1 MSTPPPAVPSPNP
14 FLRLKGIIKRY
25 GGVTALANV
34 DFACSLGTIHAVVG
48 ENGAGKSS
56 LMKLIAG
63 VTRPD
68 EGEIYLEDK
77 PIKFASPAEAA
88 ALGIVCI
95 FQELSLLPDLSVA
108 DNISIADPPKR
119 FGLIDHR
126 RQRRIAQE
134 VLHRVGCGDI
144 HPDERVKD
152 LPLSR
157 QQMVEIAKALVRKP
171 RLIIMD
177 EATSALTARDVDH
190 LYRIVRGLRDQGVAV
205 LYISHRM
212 PEISALAD
220 ICSVFR
226 NGKHIETFP
235 MSSRTTEE
243 IVPMMIGREVAR
255 AYPGKDGT
263 STLSTASTPST
274 RSTPSTA
281 TPTRPNAN
289 TPTRA
294 SSPLLEIKDLTWYHV
309 LRGISLKL
317 APGEIVG
324 LGGLD
329 GQGQSELLL
338 ALFGVLRGLSG
349 EVYIDGRPIKIE
361 HPRQAKSRDI
371 GLALI
376 PQDRQTQGLLLPMSI
391 EDNLVLA
398 ASPDLSRFGLIDRAR
413 EQAATNDVVGKLRI
427 LANNLSAPVRTLS
440 GGNQQKVVIG
450 KWLLKQPR
458 ILLLND
464 PTRGIDVG
472 TKQELYRL
480 MRELAGTGLGILFYS
495 TDYEELIGMCDRV
508 LVCYGGRLIR
518 ELSGPDLN
526 EHNLITTSLNLA
538 ENNLE
543 GSRPRDPWSA
553 ASLLSSD
560 LSDEALAKSEA
571 LAKGDARP
579 TRSEPTVAPAQTT
592 NVEPPSTTSASES
605 FAPIHVLSRFRVH
618 SWSRFWKRNAGPLF
632 SFLVFAVMFILFASQ
647 QANGLS
653 TSVLTSVSN
662 KGVVLAY
669 VAMAQTLVILTGGF
683 DLSIG
688 MVMTMTSCL
697 ASVILNGSPIQT
709 ALAVFAILASGL
721 VAGTINAAIV
731 VIGRI
736 QPIIATLAT
745 GAIYYGIALL
755 LRPSPGGE
763 VNEDLSNALT
773 YDVFG
778 IPTTFLLLVGTIL
791 FVWWPFRNLVIGRNC
806 YAVGSSERAA
816 YMSGLAIGRARFAAY
831 ALAGLLAACGG
842 LLLSL
847 ISLSGE
853 ASSSQ
858 GGFYTLN
865 SIAAVAIGGTS
876 LFGGSGGFIGSI
888 CGALVLRIISDLL
901 FVFNAPAL
909 WQPLFQG
916 LILLGAV
923 CLGAI
928 RVLRRKNQM
937 DVFL

>member
-1 MSTPPPAVPSPNP
+1 MSEPARRP
-14 FLRLKGIIKRY
+14 FLRLQGITKRY

-56 LMKLIAG
+56 LMKIIAG
-63 VTRPD
+63 VVRPD
-68 EGEIYLEDK
+68 EGQIYLEDH
-77 PIKFASPAEAA
+77 PVQFASPAEAA
-88 ALGIVCI
+88 LLGITCI
-95 FQELSLLPDLSVA
+95 FQELSLLPDLSVS

-126 RQRRIAQE
+126 RQRRTAEE
-134 VLHRVGCGDI
+134 VLRQVGCPDI

-157 QQMVEIAKALVRKP
+157 QQMVEIAKALVRNP
-171 RLIIMD
+171 RLVIMD
-177 EATSALTARDVDH
+177 EATSALTARDVEQ
-190 LYRIVRGLRDQGVAV
+190 LYRIIRGLRDRGVAV

-212 PEISALAD
+212 PEISAIAD

-235 MSSRTTEE
+235 MASRTTAE
-243 IVPMMIGREVAR
+243 IVPMIIS
-255 AYPGKDGT
+255 D
-263 STLSTASTPST
+263 STT
-274 RSTPSTA
+274 RVNSAQHQPQTG
-281 TPTRPNAN
+281 
-289 TPTRA
+289 
-294 SSPLLEIKDLTWYHV
+294 PLLEIKNLSWSNV
-309 LRGISLKL
+309 LRGISLRL
-317 APGEIVG
+317 AAGEIVG

-338 ALFGVLRGLSG
+338 ALFGVLRGLGG
-349 EVYIDGRPIKIE
+349 EVFIDGRRVAIE
-361 HPRQAKSRDI
+361 HPRQATAPKI

-398 ASPDLSRFGLIDRAR
+398 AASDFSKYGVIDRAKER
-413 EQAATNDVVGKLRI
+413 SATNQAVAKLQI
-427 LANNLSAPVRTLS
+427 LANDLAAPVRTLS

-450 KWLLKQPR
+450 KWLLKNPR

-480 MRELAGTGLGILFYS
+480 MRELAQAGLGVLFYS

-508 LVCYGGRLIR
+508 VVCYGGKLIR

-526 EHNLITTSLNLA
+526 EHNLITASLNLGESTGAA
-538 ENNLE
+538 ESESIETN
-543 GSRPRDPWSA
+543 RP
-553 ASLLSSD
+553 
-560 LSDEALAKSEA
+560 K
-571 LAKGDARP
+571 
-579 TRSEPTVAPAQTT
+579 APAWQ
-592 NVEPPSTTSASES
+592 N
-605 FAPIHVLSRFRVH
+605 LN
-618 SWSRFWKRNAGPLF
+618 RFWKRNAGPAL
-632 SFLVFAVMFILFASQ
+632 SFLVFAIMFILFASQ
-647 QANGLS
+647 QSNGLS
-653 TSVLTSVSN
+653 TNVLTSVSN
-662 KGVVLAY
+662 KGAVLGY
-669 VAMAQTLVILTGGF
+669 VAIAQTLVILTGGF
-683 DLSIG
+683 DLSVG
-688 MVMTMTSCL
+688 MVMTMASCL
-697 ASVILNGSPIQT
+697 ASVILNGSAGQT
-709 ALAVFAILASGL
+709 ALAALAVLASGL
-721 VAGTINAAIV
+721 LAGIVNAVIV
-731 VIGRI
+731 VLGRI

-745 GAIYYGIALL
+745 GAIYFGIALW
-755 LRPSPGGE
+755 LRPSPGGN

-773 YDVFG
+773 YDAGG
-778 IPTTFLLLVGTIL
+778 IPTTFLLLLATVA
-791 FVWWPFRNLVIGRNC
+791 FVWWPFRNSTLGRNC
-806 YAVGSSERAA
+806 YALGSSERAA

-831 ALAGLLAACGG
+831 SLAGLLAATGG

-853 ASSSQ
+853 ASVSQ

-876 LFGGSGGFIGSI
+876 LFGGSGGIIGSI
-888 CGALVLRIISDLL
+888 CGALVLRTISDLL

-923 CLGAI
+923 CLGGL

-937 DVFL
+937 DVFQ

>member
-1 MSTPPPAVPSPNP
+1 MSSSPLATQS
-14 FLRLKGIIKRY
+14 FLRLEHITKRY
-25 GGVTALANV
+25 GGVTALSNV

-68 EGEIYLEDK
+68 EGEIYVEDK
-77 PIKFASPAEAA
+77 PIKFASPSDAA
-88 ALGIVCI
+88 ALGIICI

-119 FGLIDHR
+119 FGLIDRR

-134 VLHRVGCGDI
+134 VLQRVGCGDI

-157 QQMVEIAKALVRKP
+157 QQMVEIAKALVRNP

-177 EATSALTARDVDH
+177 EATSALTARDVEH
-190 LYRIVRGLRDQGVAV
+190 LYRIVRGLREQGVAV

-255 AYPGKDGT
+255 AYPEKP
-263 STLSTASTPST
+263 APAAQSTPST
-274 RSTPSTA
+274 T
-281 TPTRPNAN
+281 TPTRPNAD

-294 SSPLLEIKDLTWYHV
+294 SADTQPTPLLEIKNLSWYQV
-309 LRGISLKL
+309 LNGISLKL

-349 EVYIDGRPIKIE
+349 EVYIDGRPTTIE

-398 ASPDLSRFGLIDRAR
+398 ASPDLSRLGLINRAR
-413 EQAATNDVVGKLRI
+413 EKAATDDIVAKLRI

-508 LVCYGGRLIR
+508 LVCYAGRLIR

-526 EHNLITTSLNLA
+526 EHNLITTSLNLG
-538 ENNLE
+538 ENNNRE
-543 GSRPRDPWSA
+543 GSSPRDPWSA
-553 ASLLSSD
+553 ASLLSS
-560 LSDEALAKSEA
+560 EALAQ
-571 LAKGDARP
+571 GDARP
-579 TRSEPTVAPAQTT
+579 TRSEPTTDPAHSPETAPPT
-592 NVEPPSTTSASES
+592 PSASEP
-605 FAPIHVLSRFRVH
+605 FPPIPVDSRPIRVP
-618 SWSRFWKRNAGPLF
+618 SWSLQRFWKRNAGPLL

-653 TSVLTSVSN
+653 TNVLTSVSN
-662 KGVVLAY
+662 KGVVLAF

-683 DLSIG
+683 DLSVG

-697 ASVILNGSPIQT
+697 SSVILNGSPGQI
-709 ALAVFAILASGL
+709 ALAAVAILASGL
-721 VAGTINAAIV
+721 VAGAINATIV

-745 GAIYYGIALL
+745 GAIYFGIALL

-791 FVWWPFRNLVIGRNC
+791 FIWWPFRNLIVGRNC

-888 CGALVLRIISDLL
+888 FGALVLRTISDLL

-923 CLGAI
+923 CLGAV

>member
-1 MSTPPPAVPSPNP
+1 MPTPPLATGATAATP
-14 FLRLKGIIKRY
+14 FLRLQGITKRY

-34 DFACSLGTIHAVVG
+34 DFTCSLGTIHAVVG

-68 EGEIYLEDK
+68 EGEIYVEDK
-77 PIKFASPAEAA
+77 PVRFASPAEAA

-126 RQRRIAQE
+126 RQRRIAEE

-157 QQMVEIAKALVRKP
+157 QQMVEIAKALVRSP

-177 EATSALTARDVDH
+177 EATSALTARDVEH
-190 LYRIVRGLRDQGVAV
+190 LYRIVRGLREQGVAV

-255 AYPGKDGT
+255 AYPAKQE
-263 STLSTASTPST
+263 SSTPST
-274 RSTPSTA
+274 SRRPDVASRPVRRSLPESRRRGEVGSFNDGAKSGVHSVHFRTTPETLPGVDSASASPQTA
-281 TPTRPNAN
+281 
-289 TPTRA
+289 
-294 SSPLLEIKDLTWYHV
+294 PLLEIKNLSWYQV
-309 LRGISLKL
+309 LNGISLKL

-338 ALFGVLRGLSG
+338 ALFGVLRGLGG
-349 EVYIDGRPIKIE
+349 ELYIDGRRTTIE
-361 HPRQAKSRDI
+361 HPRQAKGRDI

-391 EDNLVLA
+391 QDNLVLA
-398 ASPDLSRFGLIDRAR
+398 ASPDLSRFGLIDHAR
-413 EQAATNDVVGKLRI
+413 EQAATNDIVSKLRI

-450 KWLLKQPR
+450 KWLLKKPR

-495 TDYEELIGMCDRV
+495 TDYEELIGMSDRV
-508 LVCYGGRLIR
+508 VVCYGGRLIR

-526 EHNLITTSLNLA
+526 EHNLITASLNLG
-538 ENNLE
+538 E
-543 GSRPRDPWSA
+543 SRSA
-553 ASLLSSD
+553 ASL
-560 LSDEALAKSEA
+560 
-571 LAKGDARP
+571 ARP
-579 TRSEPTVAPAQTT
+579 TESELSTDPAQPAK
-592 NVEPPSTTSASES
+592 VSIQKTSAWQL
-605 FAPIHVLSRFRVH
+605 AN
-618 SWSRFWKRNAGPLF
+618 RFWKRNPGPVL
-632 SFLVFAVMFILFASQ
+632 SFLVFAVMFALFASQ

-653 TSVLTSVSN
+653 TNVLTSVSN

-683 DLSIG
+683 DLSVG
-688 MVMTMTSCL
+688 MVMTMTACL
-697 ASVILNGSPIQT
+697 SSVILNGSPGQIALA
-709 ALAVFAILASGL
+709 ALAVLASGL
-721 VAGTINAAIV
+721 LAGAINAVVV

-745 GAIYYGIALL
+745 GAIYFGIALL
-755 LRPSPGGE
+755 LRPSPGGD

-778 IPTTFLLLVGTIL
+778 IPSTFLLLVGTIL
-791 FVWWPFRNLVIGRNC
+791 FIWWPFRNLVIGRNC

-831 ALAGLLAACGG
+831 ALAGFLAACGG

-888 CGALVLRIISDLL
+888 CGALVLRTISDLL

-923 CLGAI
+923 CLGAV

>member
-1 MSTPPPAVPSPNP
+1 MSEPQSNA
-14 FLRLKGIIKRY
+14 FLRLQGITKRY

-63 VTRPD
+63 VIRPD
-68 EGEIYLEDK
+68 EGSIYVENQ
-77 PIKFASPAEAA
+77 PAHFASPADAA
-88 ALGIVCI
+88 RLGIACI

-108 DNISIADPPKR
+108 DNISISDPPKR
-119 FGLIDHR
+119 FGLIDR
-126 RQRRIAQE
+126 PRQRRIAEE
-134 VLHRVGCGDI
+134 VLHRAGCGDI

-157 QQMVEIAKALVRKP
+157 QQMVEIAKALIKNP

-177 EATSALTARDVDH
+177 EATSALTARDVEQ
-190 LYRIVRGLRDQGVAV
+190 LYRIIRGLRDHGVAV

-220 ICSVFR
+220 TCSVFR

-235 MSSRTTEE
+235 MSSRTTEQ

-255 AYPGKDGT
+255 AYPPKV
-263 STLSTASTPST
+263 TAVNGSAAAP
-274 RSTPSTA
+274 A
-281 TPTRPNAN
+281 
-289 TPTRA
+289 
-294 SSPLLEIKDLTWYHV
+294 SPLLEIKDLSWTNV

-338 ALFGVLRGLSG
+338 ALFGVLRGVEGAVS
-349 EVYIDGRPIKIE
+349 IDGRRTSVE
-361 HPRQAKSRDI
+361 HPRQAKARKL

-376 PQDRQTQGLLLPMSI
+376 PQDRRTEGLLLPMSI
-391 EDNLVLA
+391 ADNLVLA
-398 ASPDLSRFGLIDRAR
+398 ASPDFNRYGVIDHTR
-413 EQAATNDVVGKLRI
+413 ERSATSEAVEKLRI
-427 LANNLSAPVRTLS
+427 LANDLAAPVGTLS

-480 MRELAGTGLGILFYS
+480 IRELAETGLAILFYS
-495 TDYEELIGMCDRV
+495 TDYEELIGMSDRV
-508 LVCYGGRLIR
+508 VVCYGGKLVR

-526 EHNLITTSLNLA
+526 EHNLITASLNLGETAGATDTVDRSA
-538 ENNLE
+538 EI
-543 GSRPRDPWSA
+543 SA
-553 ASLLSSD
+553 PKTTVTQSL
-560 LSDEALAKSEA
+560 
-571 LAKGDARP
+571 R
-579 TRSEPTVAPAQTT
+579 
-592 NVEPPSTTSASES
+592 
-605 FAPIHVLSRFRVH
+605 
-618 SWSRFWKRNAGPLF
+618 RFWKRNAGPAL
-632 SFLVFAVMFILFASQ
+632 SLIVFAIMFILFASQ

-653 TSVLTSVSN
+653 TNVLTSVSN
-662 KGVVLAY
+662 KGVVLAF
-669 VAMAQTLVILTGGF
+669 VAMAQTLVVLTGGF
-683 DLSIG
+683 DLSVG
-688 MVMTMTSCL
+688 MVMTMSSCL
-697 ASVILNGSPIQT
+697 ASVILNGSPYQT
-709 ALAVFAILASGL
+709 ALGASAVLATGL
-721 VAGTINAAIV
+721 VAGMINAAIV

-745 GAIYYGIALL
+745 GAIYFGIALL
-755 LRPSPGGE
+755 LRPSPGGD

-773 YDVFG
+773 YDIGG
-778 IPTTFLLLVGTIL
+778 IPTTFILLVATIL
-791 FVWWPFRNLVIGRNC
+791 FVWWPFRNSVLGRTC

-831 ALAGLLAACGG
+831 SLAGLLAAAGG

-853 ASSSQ
+853 ASASQ

-876 LFGGSGGFIGSI
+876 LFGGSGGVIGSI
-888 CGALVLRIISDLL
+888 CGALVLRTISDLL